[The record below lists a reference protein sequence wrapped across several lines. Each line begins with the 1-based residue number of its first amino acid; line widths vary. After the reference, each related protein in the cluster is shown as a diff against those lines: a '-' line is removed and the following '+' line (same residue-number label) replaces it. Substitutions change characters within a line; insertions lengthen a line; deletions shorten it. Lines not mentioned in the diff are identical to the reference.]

1 MSVTPVKN
9 STLSKKEQ
17 VAGMFNNI
25 AWRYDFLNH
34 LLSLGVDNY
43 WRRRTISILKKE
55 NPKLILDVATGTGAL
70 AMSAMRL
77 NPDKI
82 YGIDISEDMLAIGRS
97 KIKSKKLND
106 KIELFEGDSENLF
119 FSDNKFDAVM
129 VAFGV
134 RNFENLLKG
143 LKEFHRVLKPGKLAV
158 ILEFSHPENKIINS
172 IYRFYSSRILPVLG
186 KKISRNETAYQYLHD
201 SVEAFPSGTDF
212 LNILKDAGFRETK
225 STSLTFGVV
234 TVYTGRK

>member
-9 STLSKKEQ
+9 SSLSKKDQ

-25 AWRYDFLNH
+25 ARRYDFLNH
-34 LLSLGVDNY
+34 LLSLGVDHY
-43 WRRRTISILKKE
+43 WRWRTISIMKKE

-70 AMSAMRL
+70 ALSAVKL

-82 YGIDISEDMLAIGRS
+82 FGVDISEDMLAIGRA
-97 KIKSKKLND
+97 KIKAKKLTE
-106 KIELFEGDSENLF
+106 KIELFEGDSENLI
-119 FSDNKFDAVM
+119 FSNDKFDAVM

-143 LKEFHRVLKPGKLAV
+143 LQEFHRVLKPGKMAFV
-158 ILEFSHPENKIINS
+158 LEFSHPENKIIKS
-172 IYRFYSSRILPVLG
+172 VYRFYSSRILPVLG
-186 KKISRNETAYQYLHD
+186 KKISKNETAYQYLHD
-201 SVEAFPSGTDF
+201 SVEAFPSGDDF
-212 LNILKDAGFRETK
+212 LNILKQAGFRETK

>member
-9 STLSKKEQ
+9 SSLSKKDQ

-25 AWRYDFLNH
+25 ARRYDFLNH

-43 WRRRTISILKKE
+43 WRWRTIRILKKE

-70 AMSAMRL
+70 ALSAVKL

-82 YGIDISEDMLAIGRS
+82 FGVDISEDMLAIGRA
-97 KIKSKKLND
+97 KIKSKKLAE
-106 KIELFEGDSENLF
+106 KIELLEGDSENLI
-119 FSDNKFDAVM
+119 FSNDKFDAVM

-143 LKEFHRVLKPGKLAV
+143 LLEFHRVLKPGKLAV
-158 ILEFSHPENKIINS
+158 ILEFSHPENKIIKS
-172 IYRFYSSRILPVLG
+172 VYQFYSSRILPVVG
-186 KKISRNETAYQYLHD
+186 KKISKNETAYQYLHE
-201 SVEAFPSGTDF
+201 SVEAFPSRTDF
-212 LNILKDAGFRETK
+212 LNILKQAGFRETK
-225 STSLTFGVV
+225 SISLTFGVV
-234 TVYTGRK
+234 TIYTGRK

>member
-9 STLSKKEQ
+9 SSLSKKDQ

-25 AWRYDFLNH
+25 ARRYDFLNH

-43 WRRRTISILKKE
+43 WRWRTIRILKKE

-70 AMSAMRL
+70 ALTAVKL

-82 YGIDISEDMLAIGRS
+82 FGVDISDDMLAIGRA
-97 KIKSKKLND
+97 KIKAKKLTE
-106 KIELFEGDSENLF
+106 KIELLEGDSENLI
-119 FSDNKFDAVM
+119 FSNDKFDAVM

-143 LKEFHRVLKPGKLAV
+143 LQEFHRVLKPGKVAV
-158 ILEFSHPENKIINS
+158 ILEFSHPENKIIKS
-172 IYRFYSSRILPVLG
+172 VYHFYSSRILPVLG
-186 KKISRNETAYQYLHD
+186 KKISKNETAYQYLHD
-201 SVEAFPSGTDF
+201 SVEAFPSGNDF
-212 LNILKDAGFRETK
+212 LNILKQAGFRETK

-234 TVYTGRK
+234 TIYTGRK